1 MQRFK
6 LLGTALALFI
16 LPVAAS
22 AQIANGDLGGV
33 GSLMQSILEITQN
46 IIIPFILFL
55 GFVVFVWGMFKY
67 FIVGATDEEA
77 RGNGKNLI
85 IYSIVGFV
93 MIFIF
98 WGIINLVAT
107 STGFEGQ
114 DFDSDLA
121 PKFDSFNFGS

>member
-1 MQRFK
+1 MQSFK

-16 LPVAAS
+16 LPVVAS
-22 AQIANGDLGGV
+22 AQIASGDLGGV
-33 GSLMQSILEITQN
+33 GNLMDSLIDITQN
-46 IIIPFILFL
+46 IIIPFVLFL

-107 STGFEGQ
+107 STGFE
-114 DFDSDLA
+114 DDTLDSTLLPNID
-121 PKFDSFNFGS
+121 NFKGTP